1 MPNKETKRKVCVV
14 NDDVCIDVSDES
26 SFAVLSECLNLVN
39 GEPKEID
46 FTLRGNMNDIDI
58 VLQ

>member
-1 MPNKETKRKVCVV
+1 MCTN
-14 NDDVCIDVSDES
+14 VSDES

-46 FTLRGNMNDIDI
+46 FTLRGNVNDIDI